1 LVQAVAF
8 HVKIRFLFGRPK
20 PQEHE
25 RGYQEG
31 GSPELNAVQADST
44 LTLGFSPCPN
54 DTFIFDA
61 LVHRRVPCDGLAFK
75 ERLEDVETL
84 NGLALSAVLD
94 VSKVSYHLMGRI
106 LKDYLLLRSGGALGR
121 GCGPLLVARQPLDPT
136 RLDGLKIALPG
147 RYTTAALL
155 LRLFNPGLADFVYL
169 PFDRIMP
176 AVADGSVAAGVIIHE
191 SRFTFASH
199 GLTKVIDLGEWWER
213 ETGHPIPLG
222 GIAARR
228 DLGRETLLALER
240 GIARSVEHA
249 FAHPAQARPY
259 IRAHSQE
266 MSDEVCD
273 AHIGLY
279 VNNFSHGLG
288 AEGEGAVRL
297 LLSRAAQ
304 AGIIPPYSE
313 SLFID

>member
-1 LVQAVAF
+1 MDAV
-8 HVKIRFLFGRPK
+8 VTDKT
-20 PQEHE
+20 
-25 RGYQEG
+25 
-31 GSPELNAVQADST
+31 DSSS
-44 LTLGFSPCPN
+44 LPILSLGFSPCPN

-61 LVHRRVPCDGLAFK
+61 LIHGRVGCGFGFR

-84 NGLALSAVLD
+84 NRMALAATLD
-94 VSKVSYHLMGRI
+94 VSKVSYHLLGHI

-121 GCGPLLVARQPLDPT
+121 GCGPLLVARDRIGPEKLAGK
-136 RLDGLKIALPG
+136 RIALPG

-155 LRLFNPGLADFVYL
+155 LRLFDPSLADFVYL
-169 PFDRIMP
+169 PFDRIMA

-191 SRFTFASH
+191 SRFTYPSY
-199 GLTKVIDLGEWWER
+199 GLRKVVDLGQWWER

-228 DLGRETLLALER
+228 SLPGEALLALER
-240 GIARSVEHA
+240 GIASSVEHA
-249 FAHPAQARPY
+249 FAHPADARPY

-279 VNNFSHGLG
+279 VNDFSRGLG
-288 AEGEGAVRL
+288 SEGEAAVRL
-297 LLSRAAQ
+297 LLGRAVE
-304 AGIIPPYSE
+304 AGIVPPFSE
-313 SLFID
+313 PLLIS